1 MGYVVYAL
9 LLLQPAYLYEYYVA
23 KQEAASCFL
32 FSLLVF
38 LVNKTPISSVTPTA
52 YRKSPFYLEYLLGV
66 VVGFA

>member
-1 MGYVVYAL
+1 MGFVVYAL
-9 LLLQPAYLYEYYVA
+9 VLLQPAYIIYVA

-38 LVNKTPISSVTPTA
+38 LVNKTPISSVTPTT